1 MKSKMIEL
9 PEEIIQDIVAEEME
23 WLYNT
28 MCSELSKYRDKDHGF
43 ISIFSTDPEEDK
55 RMIRKMKKA
64 AKMILDYYGGND
76 E

>member
-1 MKSKMIEL
+1 MKSKIIEL

-43 ISIFSTDPEEDK
+43 IAIFSTDPEEDK

>member
-1 MKSKMIEL
+1 MTSKMIEL

-23 WLYNT
+23 LLYNT

-43 ISIFSTDPEEDK
+43 IAIFSTDPEEDK